1 MIFAG
6 PFRAATTTQESSDA
20 EESRLRNI
28 AKMARIRR
36 FSGTERAQGSVVGVD
51 LPATRKAISCP
62 KNPTIGKQVAG

>member
-51 LPATRKAISCP
+51 LTRKAISCP